1 MVWLR
6 YGGALLLAYLLG
18 ALPVGYLAAKML
30 KGIDVRRVGSGR
42 IGGSNVLRA
51 AGVLPAALTVLGD
64 VAKGYGAVALAGAL
78 VPHNPLVAALA
89 ALLAVVGH
97 NWPIYL
103 GFKGGVGTMTT
114 LGASLALLPAI
125 ALTVFIAGAAVVLIW
140 RYTSLGS
147 LTIAVALPLACL
159 VGALAGGWP
168 AAYLVFALGSGLI
181 AILALRPN
189 IQRLRQ
195 GTERKLGQTIPPG
208 QADVLPPSP

>member
-1 MVWLR
+1 MWLR
-6 YGGALLLAYLLG
+6 YGAAIVLAYLLG
-18 ALPVGYLAAKML
+18 ALPVGYIAAKVF

-51 AGVLPAALTVLGD
+51 AGILPAALTVLGD
-64 VAKGYGAVALAGAL
+64 LAKGYGAVALAGKI
-78 VPHNPLVAALA
+78 VPQHPLVAALA

-97 NWPIYL
+97 NWPIFL

-114 LGASLALLPAI
+114 LGASVALLPAI
-125 ALTVFIAGAAVVLIW
+125 ALTVFIVGAVVVLIW

-147 LTIAVALPLACL
+147 LTIAVALPVACL
-159 VGALAGGWP
+159 VGTLAGGWP
-168 AAYLVFALGSGLI
+168 AAYLLFSLGSGLI

-189 IQRLRQ
+189 IRRLRQ

-208 QADVLPPSP
+208 QADVTPSP